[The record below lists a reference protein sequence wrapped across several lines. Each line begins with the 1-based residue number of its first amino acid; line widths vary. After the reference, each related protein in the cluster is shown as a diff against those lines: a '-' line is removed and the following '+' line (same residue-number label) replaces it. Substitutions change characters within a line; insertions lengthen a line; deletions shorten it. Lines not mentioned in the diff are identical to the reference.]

1 MAKHDQIDTSPV
13 SSRAPLYTCSD
24 ILGAACTKEKA
35 LRILQED
42 AGSYRTYLSFE
53 QQHQEK
59 LLALLMGK
67 RGLAITYDTFFKHVM
82 NPDLHP
88 ERLEG
93 FLSALLSQKVKIR
106 TVLPQT
112 GNKLT
117 EAGSLV
123 IMDLLVEL
131 EDGSIINVEIQK
143 LGYYFSGE
151 RSCCYESDLIMR
163 QYNRVKAERG
173 KHFSFRDLKPVC
185 MIILMEHS
193 AKPFLEAAPSYM
205 HRQQISYDSGA
216 KVASLYKTIY
226 VSLDIFHAVVHNIS
240 NPLEAWLTFLSS
252 DAPERIVELVNAYP
266 EFLEY
271 YQEIVKFRTHPKELI
286 TMYSEALLI
295 LDRNTSQLMIEDMQ
309 ETIEQLKELAA
320 EKDAALAQMDS
331 IITQKDDALA
341 KMGKSIAKKDDA
353 LAKMEN
359 SIAKKDSALAQ
370 KDAEISR
377 LAAELAALKELGA
390 GKHK

>member
-106 TVLPQT
+106 TVLSQT

-252 DAPERIVELVNAYP
+252 DDPERIVELVNAYP

-320 EKDAALAQMDS
+320 EKDDTIAKKDAALAQLDS

-341 KMGKSIAKKDDA
+341 KMGSTITEK
-353 LAKMEN
+353 E
-359 SIAKKDSALAQ
+359 
-370 KDAEISR
+370 AEISK
-377 LAAELAALKELGA
+377 LEAEIALLRQGNKG
-390 GKHK
+390 

>member
-341 KMGKSIAKKDDA
+341 KM
-353 LAKMEN
+353 EN

>member
-67 RGLAITYDTFFKHVM
+67 RGLAITYDTFFKYVM